1 MGRLAYASHAII
13 HFEDRSYRW
22 IDLKRFS
29 WQMNGRNDDV
39 LAELIQR
46 PEYRDHYL
54 SPDSHEQDAG
64 PIHGPYRLDA
74 IYPACFQPI
83 SPSEA
88 VATVGEFCDLHPR
101 PPNSGVRDRIDSLV
115 LSPMRSAECYRLRE
129 LPDAKHQIGDILSHF
144 RELVGISRDTGEVLL
159 VVMASD

>member
-1 MGRLAYASHAII
+1 MERLEYASHAII
-13 HFEDRSYRW
+13 HFEDHSYRW
-22 IDLKRFS
+22 IDLKRFG
-29 WQMNGRNDDV
+29 WQGNGRCDDV
-39 LAELIQR
+39 LATLIGR

-54 SPDSHEQDAG
+54 SPDTHEQDAG

-88 VATVGEFCDLHPR
+88 VAIVGEFCHMDPG
-101 PPNSGVRDRIDSLV
+101 PSDSEVRERIDALI
-115 LSPMRSAECYRLRE
+115 LLPMRSAECYRLRE
-129 LPDAKHQIGDILSHF
+129 LPNARHETGEILRDF
-144 RELVGISRDTGEVLL
+144 RELIGISRYAGEVLL